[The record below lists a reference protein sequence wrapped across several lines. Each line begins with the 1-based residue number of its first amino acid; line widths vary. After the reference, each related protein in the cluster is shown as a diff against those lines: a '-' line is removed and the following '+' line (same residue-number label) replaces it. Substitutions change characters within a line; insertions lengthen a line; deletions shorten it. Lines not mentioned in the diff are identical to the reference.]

1 MGLTYADIT
10 LANSSDC
17 ILARQGRLPDSDVKK
32 VTVKALVDSGAYMLV
47 INENIK
53 RQLDLPVCDKRGAV
67 LADGTTA
74 GCDIVGPVDVF
85 FKTRA
90 TSCRAIVLPGGNVE
104 VLLGAIPLEDMDVLI
119 DLKNNELIL
128 PPERPYI
135 AQTIVKR
142 EPLIIHIRAATGRS
156 LY

>member
-17 ILARQGRLPDSDVKK
+17 ILARQGRMPREDVKQ

-47 INENIK
+47 INENVK
-53 RQLDLPVCDKRGAV
+53 RQIDLPVCEKRSAV
-67 LADGTTA
+67 LADGSTA
-74 GCDIVGPVDVF
+74 DCEIVGPVDVF

-90 TSCRAIVLPGGNVE
+90 TSCRAMVLPGNTE

-119 DLKNNELIL
+119 DLKNNELVL
-128 PPERPYI
+128 PPDRPYI
-135 AQTIVKR
+135 AQTIVK
-142 EPLIIHIRAATGRS
+142 
-156 LY
+156 

>member
-1 MGLTYADIT
+1 MGLTYAEIT

-17 ILARQGRLPDSDVKK
+17 MLARQGRLPEEKVKQ
-32 VTVKALVDSGAYMLV
+32 VAVKALVDSGAYMLV
-47 INENIK
+47 INETIK
-53 RQLDLPVCDKRGAV
+53 QQLDLAV
-67 LADGTTA
+67 FEWREIILADETIA
-74 GCDIVGPVDVF
+74 ECDIVGPVDVF

-90 TSCRAIVLPGGNVE
+90 TTCRAIVFPGDCE

-135 AQTIVKR
+135 ARTIVK
-142 EPLIIHIRAATGRS
+142 
-156 LY
+156 

>member
-10 LANSSDC
+10 LASGTDYGLYKS
-17 ILARQGRLPDSDVKK
+17 GRLPEEKVKK
-32 VTVKALVDSGAYMLV
+32 LTVNALVDSGAFMLV
-47 INENIK
+47 INEAIK
-53 RQLDLPVCDKRGAV
+53 RQLDLAV
-67 LADGTTA
+67 YERREIILADGTITE
-74 GCDIVGPVDVF
+74 CDIVGPVDVF

-90 TSCRAIVLPGGNVE
+90 TTCRAIVFPGDCK

-135 AQTIVKR
+135 ARTIVK
-142 EPLIIHIRAATGRS
+142 
-156 LY
+156 

>member
-1 MGLTYADIT
+1 MGLTYAEIT
-10 LANSSDC
+10 LANGVDYG
-17 ILARQGRLPDSDVKK
+17 LFKAGRLPTENVKQ

-47 INENIK
+47 INEATK
-53 RQLDLPVCDKRGAV
+53 RQLDLSIYERRETI
-67 LADGTTA
+67 LADGSIA
-74 GCDIVGPVDVF
+74 ECEIVGPVDVF

-90 TSCRAIVLPGGNVE
+90 TTCRAIVFPGDCE

-135 AQTIVKR
+135 ARTIVK
-142 EPLIIHIRAATGRS
+142 
-156 LY
+156 

>member
-32 VTVKALVDSGAYMLV
+32 VTVKALVDSGAYVLV
-47 INENIK
+47 VNENIK
-53 RQLDLPVCDKRGAV
+53 RHLDLPVCEKRTAI
-67 LADGTTA
+67 LANDSTEE
-74 GCDIVGPVDVF
+74 CDIVGPVDLF

-90 TSCRAIVLPGGNVE
+90 TSCRAVVFPGDCE
-104 VLLGAIPLEDMDVLI
+104 VSLGAIPIEDMDVLI
-119 DLKNNELIL
+119 DLKNNELVL

-135 AQTIVKR
+135 AQTIVK
-142 EPLIIHIRAATGRS
+142 
-156 LY
+156 

>member
-1 MGLTYADIT
+1 MGLTYAEIT
-10 LANSSDC
+10 LANSSDG
-17 ILARQGRLPDSDVKK
+17 ILAQQGRLPDADVKR

-53 RQLDLPVCDKRGAV
+53 RQLDIPVRDKRAVV
-67 LADGTTA
+67 LADGTTKE
-74 GCDIVGPVDVF
+74 CEIVGPVDLF

-90 TSCRAIVLPGGNVE
+90 TSCRAVVLPGGNVE
-104 VLLGAIPLEDMDVLI
+104 VLLGAIPIEDMDVLI

-135 AQTIVKR
+135 AQTIVK
-142 EPLIIHIRAATGRS
+142 
-156 LY
+156 